1 MHPPVASRR
10 DFLKTSTAAA
20 AALTAIPNAHAAGS
34 DLLRVGLIGCGDR
47 GTGAATQA
55 LSADSNVKL
64 VAMADAFEDRLQ
76 QSLDILLKSE
86 KAAAKVDVR
95 PDHRFVG
102 FNAYR
107 ELLASGVDV
116 VLLCTPPHFRPQHIR
131 EAVEA
136 GKHVFA
142 EKPVAVDAPGV
153 HSVLKSCELA
163 MTKGLSVVSGLCL
176 RSDYGFR
183 ETVKRLQNG
192 AVGDVVTLFAN
203 DYRSGRWAKPR
214 QPDWSEMTY
223 QMRNWYN
230 FTWLSGDFNVEQ
242 HVHNLDVC
250 AWVMKEQYPVR
261 AVGMGGRQVL
271 TGPEYGQI
279 YDHFSVVYEYP
290 NGAKLISNCRQ
301 QPSCQNDMS
310 VEVMGTRG
318 RAEVTERRKGLRIH
332 GENGEWVYDGP
343 LNQMYQTEHDE
354 LFAAIRSGK
363 PINNGEYMA
372 KSTLLA
378 IMGRMAAYTGQ
389 RITWQMALDS
399 KQDLSPSAY
408 AWDAQP
414 PEAHL
419 AVPGQTRFL

>member
-10 DFLKTSTAAA
+10 DFIKTSAATAAA
-20 AALTAIPNAHAAGS
+20 LAAIPNAHAAGS

-95 PDHRFVG
+95 ADHRFVG

-107 ELLASGVDV
+107 DLLASGVDV

-163 MTKGLSVVSGLCL
+163 KTKGLSVVSGLCL

-192 AVGDVVTLFAN
+192 AVGDVVTIFAN

-214 QPDWSEMTY
+214 QPGWTEMNY

-250 AWVMKEQYPVR
+250 AWVMREQYPVK

-271 TGPEYGQI
+271 TGTEYGQI

-332 GENGEWVYDGP
+332 TAGAEWVYDGP
-343 LNQMYQTEHDE
+343 LNHMYQTEHDE
-354 LFAAIRSGK
+354 LFAGIRSGK

-389 RITWQMALDS
+389 QVTWQMALDS
-399 KQDLSPSAY
+399 KQDLSPSGY

-414 PEAHL
+414 PEARL